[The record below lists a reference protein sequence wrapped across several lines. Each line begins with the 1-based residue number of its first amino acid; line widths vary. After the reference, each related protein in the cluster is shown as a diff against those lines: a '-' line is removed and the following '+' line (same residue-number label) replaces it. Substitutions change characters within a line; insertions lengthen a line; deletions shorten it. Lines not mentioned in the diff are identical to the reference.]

1 MEGRYDVVSK
11 GQTGERGHRKGQ
23 RGLALTILLVQT
35 LAVSLVPVVHASTE
49 SLVGSRTIEAQH
61 SSQCV
66 PVHSES
72 RCMLVVHSHQG
83 QPEARVLPPATA
95 YRRLGTPTDSQ
106 CTGPQ
111 RGNPSCNGERAPP
124 IQ

>member
-1 MEGRYDVVSK
+1 MIGRKTRKS
-11 GQTGERGHRKGQ
+11 GQEQCQ
-23 RGLALTILLVQT
+23 RGRHVLALTVLLIQIFAT
-35 LAVSLVPVVHASTE
+35 TLVPVVHASTE

-72 RCMLVVHSHQG
+72 RCTLVVHSHQG

-95 YRRLGTPTDSQ
+95 CRRLGAPTDSQ
-106 CTGPQ
+106 CVGSLHI
-111 RGNPSCNGERAPP
+111 NPSCNGERAPP

>member
-1 MEGRYDVVSK
+1 MIGRKTRKSS
-11 GQTGERGHRKGQ
+11 QEQSQRGRH
-23 RGLALTILLVQT
+23 GLALAVLLIQT
-35 LAVSLVPVVHASTE
+35 LATTLVPVVHANTE
-49 SLVGSRTIEAQH
+49 SLGGSRTIEAQH

-72 RCMLVVHSHQG
+72 RCMLVVHSELS
-83 QPEARVLPPATA
+83 QPEARVFRPAPP
-95 YRRLGTPTDSQ
+95 YLRLGASSDSQ

-111 RGNPSCNGERAPP
+111 QSNPSCNGERAPP